1 MYDIIPVMDRENK
14 IYEINYLITPLVP
27 EDKVVEEIAV
37 FRKIIED
44 NKGFVVGE
52 DQAKMQK
59 LSYSIKKFDS
69 AYYGWFKF
77 SAGAESIDNIKNGFN
92 KNEKV
97 LRALITEAGKENVA
111 QFAPRKNLLVPAS
124 PEGRRQTGAGAGKS
138 EGLSSEV
145 AEKVEIKPEQIDKK
159 LEEILKE
166 SSS

>member
-1 MYDIIPVMDRENK
+1 
-14 IYEINYLITPLVP
+14 
-27 EDKVVEEIAV
+27 
-37 FRKIIED
+37 
-44 NKGFVVGE
+44 
-52 DQAKMQK
+52 MQK

-124 PEGRRQTGAGAGKS
+124 PEEAGRQA
-138 EGLSSEV
+138 
-145 AEKVEIKPEQIDKK
+145 PERGNRSGYLRKWRKK
-159 LEEILKE
+159 LKLSPSK
-166 SSS
+166 